1 MNSTPAA
8 KDTADQIAGARE
20 SGIWSEQFSVYLDL
34 VRFLAAAYVMLAH
47 TKYPRFTDG
56 WLITFG
62 KLTNDAVMIFFVL
75 SGLVIAHVTTQKE
88 RDFTSYALA
97 RLSRLW
103 SVALPALLVGAL
115 ADAIGTQLQASLY
128 DGPWFAADHPLVRI
142 LISAIFSG
150 ELWFLDMLPFSNS
163 PYWSINYEFWYYAI
177 FAVLVFARGWQRVV
191 LLLLT
196 TLICGPKILLLLPVW
211 LLGVATSRAINKAA
225 PNLLLGLFLGIVAPL
240 TYALYFQSG
249 IHGHLGW
256 KTAQWMGDS
265 FVAEQLTWSKS
276 FLSNYVIGF
285 LVAAHFYGMALLL
298 KSRSLIPAAAADLI
312 RLCASYTFS
321 IYLLHMPLLHFY
333 SALTRLQPNSKLD
346 LLLVLL
352 LSAGTIIVI
361 GRQTEHKKHVAKRF
375 LLKLIPAQR

>member
-62 KLTNDAVMIFFVL
+62 KLTNDAVMIFFVR

-88 RDFTSYALA
+88 RDFPSYALA

-150 ELWFLDMLPFSNS
+150 ELWFLDMLPFSNA

-177 FAVLVFARGWQRVV
+177 FAVLVFARGWQRIL

-196 TLICGPKILLLLPVW
+196 ALICGPKILLLLPVW
-211 LLGVATSRAINKAA
+211 LFGVAISRAINKAA
-225 PNLLLGLFLGIVAPL
+225 PFRYIN
-240 TYALYFQSG
+240 
-249 IHGHLGW
+249 
-256 KTAQWMGDS
+256 
-265 FVAEQLTWSKS
+265 WS
-276 FLSNYVIGF
+276 
-285 LVAAHFYGMALLL
+285 
-298 KSRSLIPAAAADLI
+298 
-312 RLCASYTFS
+312 
-321 IYLLHMPLLHFY
+321 
-333 SALTRLQPNSKLD
+333 
-346 LLLVLL
+346 
-352 LSAGTIIVI
+352 
-361 GRQTEHKKHVAKRF
+361 RF
-375 LLKLIPAQR
+375 WRN